1 MRRRSAFTLTELLV
15 AIGII
20 AFLFGLGVFVIAG
33 RNNTRKVNDAAEFLQ
48 AKILVARAKAF
59 SEQTPRGVRLLP
71 GTVQD
76 GFMHRLVY
84 IEQATPISGGNV
96 TIDSKTFPPSSGFYT
111 VWLDNDIV
119 TGG

>member
-1 MRRRSAFTLTELLV
+1 SAFTLTELLV
-15 AIGII
+15 VIGII
-20 AFLFGLGVFVIAG
+20 IVIAGLGVFVIAG

-71 GTVQD
+71 GNVQD

-84 IEQATPISGGNV
+84 IEQATWISGGK
-96 TIDSKTFPPSSGFYT
+96 IGRASCRERLEIS
-111 VWLDNDIV
+111 W
-119 TGG
+119 GGV